1 MSQSIANGRFPER
14 AHIAPVGFEIDRV
27 VLPFMMMKG
36 ERIHLI
42 VRQDSNQRG
51 LNCQE
56 RIVEELERA
65 QKPYQIHRAELDLF
79 KLIYTCRK
87 IIEGE
92 LESGN
97 HVFVNISSGGSIQ
110 GVACHFATLT
120 FKKGVSA
127 YYAYPERYI
136 EVVDPNRAQNSA
148 GLSKIE
154 IVPHYS
160 IDLPTPDE
168 LNFLVL
174 VDQLRDPKKSQLLKS
189 CLEKGLFSVEG
200 KSKPYGH
207 VILESRYI
215 RPLEEKE
222 LLAVDGRGRNSKVRL
237 TEKGRN
243 TLLIN
248 GFEARSQN

>member
-1 MSQSIANGRFPER
+1 MSQNIATRGFPER
-14 AHIAPVGFEIDRV
+14 VHIAPVGFEIDRV
-27 VLPFMMMKG
+27 VLPFIKMKG

-42 VRQDSNQRG
+42 VRRDSNERG
-51 LNCQE
+51 INCQE
-56 RIVEELERA
+56 RIVEDLERA
-65 QKPYQIHRAELDLF
+65 QKPYQIHKAEFDLL

-92 LESGN
+92 LDSGN

-136 EVVDPNRAQNSA
+136 EMVDPNRAQNSA

-154 IVPHYS
+154 MVPHYS
-160 IDLPTPDE
+160 IDLPTPE
-168 LNFLVL
+168 EMSFLVL
-174 VDQLRDPKKSQLLKS
+174 VGQSKDSRKSILLKR
-189 CLEKGLFSVEG
+189 CLESGLFSVEG

-215 RPLEEKE
+215 RPLKEKE
-222 LLAVDGRGRNSKVRL
+222 LLVVEGRGKSNKVLL

-243 TLLIN
+243 TLLLN
-248 GFEARSQN
+248 GFETLAP

>member
-1 MSQSIANGRFPER
+1 MSQGVATGGFPER
-14 AHIAPVGFEIDRV
+14 VHIAPVGFEIDRV
-27 VLPFMMMKG
+27 VLPFLRMKG

-42 VRQDSNQRG
+42 VRQDSNEMG
-51 LNCQE
+51 INCQE
-56 RIVEELERA
+56 RIVEDLEKA
-65 QKPYQIHRAELDLF
+65 QKPYQIHRAELDLL
-79 KLIYTCRK
+79 KLIHICRK

-92 LESGN
+92 LNSGN

-160 IDLPTPDE
+160 IDLPTPEE
-168 LNFLVL
+168 LRFLVL
-174 VDQLRDPKKSQLLKS
+174 VGQSSDARKSALLKK

-222 LLAVDGRGRNSKVRL
+222 LLVVEGRGRNSRVLL
-237 TEKGRN
+237 TEKGKN
-243 TLLIN
+243 TLLLN
-248 GFEARSQN
+248 GFEVSY

>member
-1 MSQSIANGRFPER
+1 MSKNIAIGEVPER
-14 AHIAPVGFEIDRV
+14 VHIAPVGFEIDRV
-27 VLPFMMMKG
+27 VQPFLKMKG

-42 VRQDSNQRG
+42 VRRDSNKRG
-51 LNCQE
+51 INCIN
-56 RIVEELERA
+56 RITEDLENA
-65 QKPYQIHRAELDLF
+65 KKAYKIHRTDLDLF

-87 IIEGE
+87 IIGE
-92 LESGN
+92 ELASGN

-127 YYAYPERYI
+127 YYAYPEKYI
-136 EVVDPNRAQNSA
+136 EVVDPERAQNSA

-160 IDLPTPDE
+160 IELPTPE
-168 LNFLVL
+168 EMAFLVL
-174 VDQLRDPKKSQLLKS
+174 VGQHGEMKKSLLLKKCIES
-189 CLEKGLFSVEG
+189 KLFSVDG

-207 VILESRYI
+207 VVLESRYI

-222 LLAVDGRGRNSKVRL
+222 LLVVEGRGSGSKVML
-237 TEKGRN
+237 TEKGKN
-243 TLLIN
+243 TLLLN
-248 GFEARSQN
+248 GYGAEPSN

>member
-1 MSQSIANGRFPER
+1 MAAGGFPER
-14 AHIAPVGFEIDRV
+14 VHIAPVGFEIDRV
-27 VLPFMMMKG
+27 VLPFMRMKG

-42 VRQDSNQRG
+42 VRKDSNERG
-51 LNCQE
+51 INCLE
-56 RIVEELERA
+56 RIKEDLDRH
-65 QKPYQIHRAELDLF
+65 QKPYEIHKEELALLR
-79 KLIYTCRK
+79 LIYTCRK

-92 LESGN
+92 ISSGN

-127 YYAYPERYI
+127 YYAYPEKYI

-160 IDLPTPDE
+160 IDLPTPE
-168 LNFLVL
+168 EISFLVL
-174 VDQLRDPKKSQLLKS
+174 VSQVRDARKSALLKK
-189 CLEKGLFSVEG
+189 CLERGLFSVEG

-222 LLAVDGRGRNSKVRL
+222 LLVVEGRGRSSRVRL

-243 TLLIN
+243 TLLLN
-248 GFEARSQN
+248 GFDAQAPERGP

>member
-1 MSQSIANGRFPER
+1 MSQNISPGGFPER
-14 AHIAPVGFEIDRV
+14 VHIAPVGFEIDRV
-27 VLPFMMMKG
+27 VLPFIRMKG

-42 VRQDSNQRG
+42 VRQDSNARG
-51 LNCQE
+51 TNCLE
-56 RIVEELERA
+56 RIVEDLERA
-65 QKPYQIHRAELDLF
+65 QKPYRIHKAELDLL

-92 LESGN
+92 LDSGN

-127 YYAYPERYI
+127 YYAYPEKYI
-136 EVVDPNRAQNSA
+136 EIVDPNRAQNSA

-160 IDLPTPDE
+160 IDLPTQE
-168 LNFLVL
+168 EISFLSL
-174 VDQLRDPKKSQLLKS
+174 VGQLRDPKKSMLLRM
-189 CLEKGLFSVEG
+189 CLENGLFSVEG

-215 RPLEEKE
+215 RPLVEKE
-222 LLAVDGRGRNSKVRL
+222 LLVVDGRGRNSKVRL
-237 TEKGRN
+237 TEKGKN

-248 GFEARSQN
+248 GSDVQTIN

>member
-1 MSQSIANGRFPER
+1 MSQNIATGGFPER
-14 AHIAPVGFEIDRV
+14 VHIAPVGFEIDRV
-27 VLPFMMMKG
+27 VLPFIKMKG

-42 VRQDSNQRG
+42 VRRDSNERG
-51 LNCQE
+51 INCQE
-56 RIVEELERA
+56 KIVEDLERA
-65 QKPYQIHRAELDLF
+65 QKPYQIHKAELDLL

-92 LESGN
+92 LDSGN

-136 EVVDPNRAQNSA
+136 EMVDPNRAQNSA

-154 IVPHYS
+154 MVPHYS
-160 IDLPTPDE
+160 IDLPTPE
-168 LNFLVL
+168 EMSFLVL
-174 VDQLRDPKKSQLLKS
+174 VGQSKDSRKSILLRR
-189 CLEKGLFSVEG
+189 CLESGLFSVEG

-222 LLAVDGRGRNSKVRL
+222 LLVVEGRGRNSRVLL

-243 TLLIN
+243 TLLLN
-248 GFEARSQN
+248 GFETLAP